1 MIQMMLNLSGNSVAP
16 HTNPMHGAVLVRKMM
31 GLAIV
36 GTFAILNLVDATIGM
51 RVSSEEEVQGLDL
64 SQHGEEGYYWETSA

>member
-36 GTFAILNLVDATIGM
+36 GSGFAVLTVHG
-51 RVSSEEEVQGLDL
+51 VQRLLG
-64 SQHGEEGYYWETSA
+64 S